1 MPTPRVVNL
10 WPDDCPHNDI
20 KDRAG
25 KPRPLMEIYQPQR
38 KSDQPVPAIVVCP
51 GGGYGTRAGHEGT
64 PFAELFAANG
74 YVGVVCHYRVA
85 PYRFPAP
92 MADAA
97 RAVRLVRS
105 MARDLNVDA
114 HKVGI
119 MGFSAGGHLAATT
132 ATQPDL
138 HKDEHDDLV
147 DKYPARPDR
156 CILGYPVIS
165 FVTKYHAGSAA
176 NLLGPDATEQRRRQ
190 FSNELQVTAQNPP
203 TFMFHTAD
211 DGPVPVQNSLNF
223 AAALAAHKVKFELH
237 VYEHG
242 RHGVGLA
249 SNDPKLKSW
258 TTLMLDWLK
267 GW

>member
-1 MPTPRVVNL
+1 MPNPRVVNL
-10 WPDDCPHNDI
+10 WPNDCPHNNI

-25 KPRPLMEIYQPQR
+25 KPRPLIEIYAPAEKPTR
-38 KSDQPVPAIVVCP
+38 PVPAIVVCP
-51 GGGYGTRAGHEGT
+51 GGGYGTRAPHEGR
-64 PFAELFAANG
+64 PFAELFAKHG
-74 YVGVVCHYRVA
+74 YVGVVCHYRVS

-97 RAVRLVRS
+97 RAIRVVRS
-105 MARDLNVDA
+105 LADELNIDA

-147 DKYPARPDR
+147 DKFPARPNR
-156 CILGYPVIS
+156 CILGYPVVS
-165 FVTKYHAGSAA
+165 MVTRYHKGSAA
-176 NLLGPDATEQRRRQ
+176 NLLGADPSEQRRRQ
-190 FSNELQVTAQNPP
+190 FSNELHVTPKNPP

-211 DGPVPVQNSLNF
+211 DGPVPVENSLNF
-223 AAALAAHKVKFELH
+223 AAALTKHKVPYALH
-237 VYEHG
+237 VYPHG

-249 SNDPKLKSW
+249 GNNEKLKSW
-258 TTLMLDWLK
+258 TTLLIDWLK